1 MGLSLGAAE
10 RRTGVRAGV
19 SRGARRWPIDGAS
32 PQTTVTARAVG
43 ELTILH
49 FAGQPAV
56 RCAAQP
62 RTPQAGRARLLL
74 LVLAKGAC
82 VFRGGDGRLHEMR
95 EREVLVTDC
104 ASPVELRGDEGASV
118 VGLMAPAH
126 LVTPRFVSPERLQAA
141 TLRSHGRGVAGLLYD
156 FLAGLGD
163 NRSST
168 PGAGA
173 LVDAV
178 GGLLS
183 AVLEDCL
190 SVESARQGDAGRVR
204 LEQIV
209 RHMRR
214 HFADPGL
221 SAADVAQEVGVSRR
235 YLHKLYAHEGR
246 TFRQE
251 LIALR
256 IDACLKAFLDE
267 QQADKTVAEIAFAA
281 GYTDISQFNRH
292 FRRLKGTTPTGARRQ
307 ALAELAASDSKRSRA
322 RSRAA

>member
-1 MGLSLGAAE
+1 MGLSLEAADRRPELRGGAG
-10 RRTGVRAGV
+10 RN
-19 SRGARRWPIDGAS
+19 ARRWPVDGAG
-32 PQTTVTARAVG
+32 PQTTVTTRTVG
-43 ELTILH
+43 ELTILE
-49 FAGQPAV
+49 FAGQPSV

-62 RTPQAGRARLLL
+62 RAPQAGRARLLL
-74 LVLAKGAC
+74 LVLTGGAC
-82 VFRGGDGRLHEMR
+82 AFRGGDGRLHDMR
-95 EREVLVTDC
+95 EHEVLVTDC
-104 ASPVELRGDEGASV
+104 ASPMELRGDEGANV

-126 LVTPRFVSPERLQAA
+126 LVAPRFVSLERLQAA
-141 TLRSHGRGVAGLLYD
+141 TLRSHGRGVAALLYD
-156 FLAGLGD
+156 FLASLADGQ
-163 NRSST
+163 RVT

-183 AVLEDCL
+183 AALEDCL
-190 SVESARQGDAGRVR
+190 TVEDARQGEAGRVR

-221 SAADVAQEVGVSRR
+221 SAADVAEAVGVSRR
-235 YLHKLYAHEGR
+235 YLHKLYAHEGL

-267 QQADKTVAEIAFAA
+267 QQADKTIAEIAFAA

-292 FRRLKGTTPTGARRQ
+292 FRRLKGATPSAIRR
-307 ALAELAASDSKRSRA
+307 ASLAELVATRKSA
-322 RSRAA
+322 RVGRAA

>member
-1 MGLSLGAAE
+1 MGLSLEAAE
-10 RRTGVRAGV
+10 RRPGARGGAG
-19 SRGARRWPIDGAS
+19 RGARRWPVDGAS
-32 PQTTVTARAVG
+32 PQTTVATRTIG
-43 ELTILH
+43 ELTILE
-49 FAGQPAV
+49 FAGQPTL

-62 RTPQAGRARLLL
+62 RAQQGARARLLL
-74 LVLAKGAC
+74 LVLTGGAC
-82 VFRGGDGRLHEMR
+82 AFRGGDGRLHDMR
-95 EREVLVTDC
+95 QCEVLVTDC
-104 ASPVELRGDEGASV
+104 ASPVELRGSEGASV

-126 LVTPRFVSPERLQAA
+126 LVAPRFVSLERLQAA
-141 TLRSHGRGVAGLLYD
+141 TLRSHGRGVAALLYD

-163 NRSST
+163 RQRAT

-173 LVDAV
+173 LVDVV

-183 AVLEDCL
+183 ATLEDCL
-190 SVESARQGDAGRVR
+190 TVEDARQGEAGRVR
-204 LEQIV
+204 LEQIM

-221 SAADVAQEVGVSRR
+221 SAADVAEAVGVSRR
-235 YLHKLYAHEGR
+235 YLHKLYAREGR

-267 QQADKTVAEIAFAA
+267 QQADKTIAEIALVA

-292 FRRLKGTTPTGARRQ
+292 FRRLKGTTPSAARRA
-307 ALAELAASDSKRSRA
+307 ALAELVSTRKAARIG
-322 RSRAA
+322 RAA